1 MSTIHVYKTAER
13 ALERLRKG
21 SNDTTKPNVAPPARP
36 VQESRPTR
44 SVVRSVVALEQG
56 LPSFD
61 VQAEAEYMQ
70 LAIHATQLQDK
81 IDSVTQDF
89 RLLSASFET
98 QTVQLQHLE
107 SKITSSFQDKFAW
120 SGGPLVAL
128 KRARDRINKLEEKI
142 APSGQQGTPQTRR
155 RDNLLTPTSSGRQSR
170 PDALFL
176 EGIIEKHC
184 VGVPPDKFF
193 DNIEAKLDRSDV
205 LDEKVAELR
214 AKRARLSR
222 EVDQLKNN
230 KAEGALKDSIREHA
244 SVQSLTTTV
253 SRLEVEV
260 KPLSAQRD
268 LQAMEDILV
277 AQEGYR
283 QTLSDIMNDPG
294 ENEDV
299 EEDESSMKII
309 PTMEVAGGR
318 KQYTTDRIVEY
329 QRIIHDFKLK
339 GGRISKLFHRVLQFL
354 TGCSENEAQRIA
366 RLPQSTQQYEH
377 TQIMGAAK
385 TYELSVARDTTL
397 PFFATECDEV
407 SITRSKFMLN
417 FVMYKT
423 DGCHVVKNGES
434 AMLSEFGSGVNM
446 ASGKLVYNMLEGEL
460 FRLARVD
467 KPSFEFR
474 DLMRYYHPEVADVY
488 RTMPAEI
495 KHRINILTKIAK
507 VFSTCRLEIQDICWQ
522 MNLVYGKGVWKGDR
536 QPMLDHLREIWAA
549 TNDVRL
555 EVWTTLFAKMHNLG
569 KDLYE
574 NLSVNKGFNPVYAR
588 REAGQFLA
596 ALLSF
601 DIDFHK
607 IFEAELETMTSSCA
621 IAVASGQVR
630 QMMEMTVKALADLKK
645 DQASKQ
651 THQVGSGPSTEDHTA
666 EDEDEDMLS
675 PELAE
680 DIAVDIVEDPAAQI
694 TEAELC
700 GEEDRNDEILPLNG
714 RSASAVDVGGAP
726 GHAAAPVEASSPFA
740 AGATDV
746 GGAVAEA
753 TEATDVGGA
762 PGHAA
767 APVEASS
774 ASAAGATDVGGAVA
788 EATDVLRRGGASS
801 ASAAGAA
808 DVGGAVAEATDVG
821 GALGHAAAPVEASS
835 ASGVE
840 ATHVAGVQEHVA
852 APVEGSSDS
861 AADAGGSRQAKTTIM
876 KGFLQRALANGEEI
890 DAERLLNLL
899 CQDFRTGIRSFHSYM
914 KGRYEMYLGM
924 PLRLFSYFDPV
935 DGVLNLLEDFI
946 RFGFHSAQAGGCA
959 SHFCEIGCTVCR
971 FVGGK
976 GVFVSRVL
984 SRQEYLV
991 EGGYLLGFWD
1001 NPHHQADIKAITQ
1014 NPSTVKNIEY
1024 ADLPQGIA
1032 NLGPTLLGFYD
1043 TYLSFA
1049 TSESMFTER
1058 KGGEAKRLG
1067 VTGNVTSLRTRFAF
1081 INEQR
1086 GTLSNELRTAISK
1099 KRSEAKRRAEE
1110 AAFKERELAR
1120 GQEEKRLEARE
1131 LAEKQARKE
1140 VERVERERLKE
1151 EERVAA
1157 AQRKEEREKKKLQS
1171 SLEKQQ
1177 RNATA
1182 LRQKAIQKKKKA
1194 LKALKKEDCLEALRA
1209 RGFTHMTMST
1219 KVSDLR
1225 EALLPF
1231 FDNLFPSPTTTGAP
1245 MPTPRDQPELAAHL
1259 AAHAPAS
1266 QLPGDQPETAAN
1278 LAAHAPAAELPTDPP
1293 EPAVPVTGH
1302 APAAEL
1308 PTDPPEP
1315 AVLVTAHAPAAE
1327 LPTDPPEPAAPMTAD
1342 APAAKLSTDPPEPAA
1357 PVTGNAP
1364 VAKLPSD
1371 PTEPA
1376 THLAAHAPAAELP
1389 SDPTKQ
1395 APKPAAP
1402 LSA

>member
-423 DGCHVVKNGES
+423 VDLARGAKLREFNRSLGSPDHFTGYVRAHFMPDDVQHYFMVQCSAPAVLIPLSGPHYVADGCHVVKNGES

-753 TEATDVGGA
+753 TDVG
-762 PGHAA
+762 
-767 APVEASS
+767 VEASS

-788 EATDVLRRGGASS
+788 EATDVGGAPGHAAAPVEASS

-1067 VTGNVTSLRTRFAF
+1067 VTGN
-1081 INEQR
+1081 
-1086 GTLSNELRTAISK
+1086 
-1099 KRSEAKRRAEE
+1099 
-1110 AAFKERELAR
+1110 
-1120 GQEEKRLEARE
+1120 
-1131 LAEKQARKE
+1131 ARKE

-1219 KVSDLR
+1219 K
-1225 EALLPF
+1225 
-1231 FDNLFPSPTTTGAP
+1231 
-1245 MPTPRDQPELAAHL
+1245 
-1259 AAHAPAS
+1259 
-1266 QLPGDQPETAAN
+1266 
-1278 LAAHAPAAELPTDPP
+1278 
-1293 EPAVPVTGH
+1293 
-1302 APAAEL
+1302 
-1308 PTDPPEP
+1308 
-1315 AVLVTAHAPAAE
+1315 
-1327 LPTDPPEPAAPMTAD
+1327 
-1342 APAAKLSTDPPEPAA
+1342 
-1357 PVTGNAP
+1357 
-1364 VAKLPSD
+1364 
-1371 PTEPA
+1371 
-1376 THLAAHAPAAELP
+1376 
-1389 SDPTKQ
+1389 
-1395 APKPAAP
+1395 
-1402 LSA
+1402 